1 MESSAALGAPGA
13 VGARLRA
20 TASLLQPKS
29 SPASPVRAGLEQ
41 CRSAIIRVGMRA
53 MYERV
58 WSPASGLLRGWRL
71 VLMALPSAT
80 TLWS

>member
-41 CRSAIIRVGMRA
+41 SVGDYPRWDA
-53 MYERV
+53 RYV
-58 WSPASGLLRGWRL
+58 
-71 VLMALPSAT
+71 
-80 TLWS
+80 

>member
-1 MESSAALGAPGA
+1 
-13 VGARLRA
+13 
-20 TASLLQPKS
+20 
-29 SPASPVRAGLEQ
+29 LEQ
-41 CRSAIIRVGMRA
+41 GRSAIIRVGMRDR
-53 MYERV
+53 YERV